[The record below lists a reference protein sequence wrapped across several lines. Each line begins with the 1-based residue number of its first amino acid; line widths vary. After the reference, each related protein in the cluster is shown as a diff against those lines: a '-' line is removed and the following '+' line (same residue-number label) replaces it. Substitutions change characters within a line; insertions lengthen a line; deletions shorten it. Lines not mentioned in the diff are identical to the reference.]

1 MLRPVLREL
10 KHGTADL
17 HEEAECYVRILDED
31 ATLDDYAR
39 YLRAMHA
46 FHAPI
51 EAVFAT
57 HADLCEAGFDPG
69 LRCVKAQWMRDD
81 LRALGDRFVAQPCAE
96 LPNASTLA
104 RAIGIAYVLEG
115 STLGGRFILSKL
127 PPAIAAVR
135 GIATRFLD
143 GYGKDT
149 GVLWRAFGDLACREI
164 TTPIEE
170 ASAVHAARETF
181 SHLISWLATFEE
193 RRPRAFAEA
202 S

>member
-31 ATLDDYAR
+31 ATLDDYVR

-46 FHAPI
+46 FHAPL
-51 EAVFAT
+51 EAVFVA
-57 HADLCEAGFDPG
+57 HARLREAGFDPG
-69 LRCVKAQWMRDD
+69 LRCVKARWMRED
-81 LRALGDRFVAQPCAE
+81 LDALGDTAALEACAA
-96 LPNASTLA
+96 LPIASTVA

-115 STLGGRFILSKL
+115 STLGGRYILGKL

-135 GIATRFLD
+135 GTATRYLD

-149 GVLWRAFGDLACREI
+149 GVLWRAFGDLAGREI
-164 TTPIEE
+164 TMAIDE

-181 SHLISWLATFEE
+181 SLLISWLARFEHRRARTF
-193 RRPRAFAEA
+193 AVA